1 MRLRTFTAATLDD
14 AIAQVRDELG
24 EEAVIVSTYKSRR
37 GRGAQVTAALDEPT
51 DEQTFADD
59 VVNEERQM

>member
-24 EEAVIVSTYKSRR
+24 EEAVIVSTYQSRR
-37 GRGAQVTAALDEPT
+37 GPCALWLPCHG
-51 DEQTFADD
+51 FPG
-59 VVNEERQM
+59 R